1 MMGQAMALA
10 PAPQVMEEASVGAQL
25 VGAHSVAIEGPEV
38 VLSEA
43 SSGPEREVAK
53 VVASAALVRAVA

>member
-53 VVASAALVRAVA
+53 VVE